1 MVAAI
6 TCFYGCSMDI
16 VFVWLFI
23 FYGTLILFPFMIP
36 VVHASIDVVKAVTRG
51 RRRELVERPAKSLH
65 PAAA

>member
-6 TCFYGCSMDI
+6 ARFYGYSMDI

-51 RRRELVERPAKSLH
+51 RRDLAERPTKSLQ
-65 PAAA
+65 PATA

>member
-1 MVAAI
+1 MVAA
-6 TCFYGCSMDI
+6 TARFYGYSMDI

-36 VVHASIDVVKAVTRG
+36 VVHASIDVVKAATRG
-51 RRRELVERPAKSLH
+51 RRELVERPAKSLQ

>member
-6 TCFYGCSMDI
+6 ARFYGYSMDI

-36 VVHASIDVVKAVTRG
+36 VVHASIDVVKAVARH
-51 RRRELVERPAKSLH
+51 RRELVERPAKSLQ
-65 PAAA
+65 PATA

>member
-6 TCFYGCSMDI
+6 ARFYGYSMDI

-36 VVHASIDVVKAVTRG
+36 VVHASIDVVKAVTR
-51 RRRELVERPAKSLH
+51 RRRDLAERPAKSLQ
-65 PAAA
+65 PATA

>member
-6 TCFYGCSMDI
+6 ARFYGYPMDI

-36 VVHASIDVVKAVTRG
+36 VVHATIDAVKAVAHS
-51 RRRELVERPAKSLH
+51 RRRDLAERPANSLQ
-65 PAAA
+65 PSTV

>member
-6 TCFYGCSMDI
+6 ARFYGYSMDI

-51 RRRELVERPAKSLH
+51 PRRNPAERPAKSLQ
-65 PAAA
+65 PATA

>member
-6 TCFYGCSMDI
+6 ARFYGCSMDI

-36 VVHASIDVVKAVTRG
+36 VVHASIDVVKAVTR
-51 RRRELVERPAKSLH
+51 RRRDLAERPAKSLQ
-65 PAAA
+65 PATA